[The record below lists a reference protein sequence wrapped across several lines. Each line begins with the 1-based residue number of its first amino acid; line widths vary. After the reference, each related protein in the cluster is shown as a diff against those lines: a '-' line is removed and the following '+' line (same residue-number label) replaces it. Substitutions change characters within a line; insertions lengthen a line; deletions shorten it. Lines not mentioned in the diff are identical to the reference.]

1 MTVETKRIKLRL
13 DFSFFA
19 FVTLML
25 LTSEREIV
33 FVCLASS
40 FFHEI
45 GHLSLLY
52 FFGEKKLNLTFA
64 FFGMRIERESVSS
77 LSYKKEA
84 IVSLGGVAVNFLLSA
99 LFFCIF
105 KVNLQPIFLVGTFVN
120 IFIASLNLIPAQM
133 LDSWNFLRYILLVY
147 YDEEKTLRVLEK
159 VSNTAVLLFCAFSVF
174 YIAFEKVNL
183 SLIAVCVYLIVLN
196 FK

>member
-33 FVCLASS
+33 LVCLASS

-45 GHLSLLY
+45 GHLALLC

-99 LFFCIF
+99 LSFCVF
-105 KVNLQPIFLVGTFVN
+105 KLNLQPIFLVGTFVN

-159 VSNTAVLLFCAFSVF
+159 VSNTAVLLFCAFCVF
-174 YIAFEKVNL
+174 YTAFEKVNI